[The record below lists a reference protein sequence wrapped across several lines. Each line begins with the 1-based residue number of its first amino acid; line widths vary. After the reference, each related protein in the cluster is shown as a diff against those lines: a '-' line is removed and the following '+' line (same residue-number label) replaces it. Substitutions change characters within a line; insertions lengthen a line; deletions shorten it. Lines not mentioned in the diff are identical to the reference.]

1 MLLHKGDVKM
11 RIFKNGEMSTQEETI
26 QATMDGINELGLNAD
41 DLVEMT
47 GLTKA
52 TINKFLKGK
61 KVGGSTICTVY
72 NKVSK
77 LYKEVK

>member
-1 MLLHKGDVKM
+1 M
-11 RIFKNGEMSTQEETI
+11 RIFKNGESSTKEETI
-26 QATMDGINELGLNAD
+26 TATMDGINELGLTAD

-52 TINKFLKGK
+52 TINKYLKGK
-61 KVGGSTICTVY
+61 RVGGATICTVY

>member
-1 MLLHKGDVKM
+1 M
-11 RIFKNGEMSTQEETI
+11 RIFKNGEMSTREELVT
-26 QATMDGINELGLNAD
+26 ATMDGIKELNLTAD

-47 GLTKA
+47 ELTKV

-61 KVGGSTICTVY
+61 RVAGATECTIY

>member
-1 MLLHKGDVKM
+1 M
-11 RIFKNGEMSTQEETI
+11 RIFENGEMSTEEETRV
-26 QATMDGINELGLNAD
+26 AGMDGIIELGLTAD

-52 TINKFLKGK
+52 TINKYLKGK
-61 KVGGSTICTVY
+61 TVGGNTICTVY

>member
-1 MLLHKGDVKM
+1 M
-11 RIFKNGEMSTQEETI
+11 RIFKNGEMSTSEEVY
-26 QATMDGINELGLNAD
+26 AAGMEGVNELGLTAD

-47 GLTKA
+47 NLSKA
-52 TINKFLKGK
+52 TITKYLKGK

-72 NKVSK
+72 NKVSH

>member
-1 MLLHKGDVKM
+1 M
-11 RIFKNGEMSTQEETI
+11 RIFKNGESSTREELIT
-26 QATMDGINELGLNAD
+26 ATMDGINELGLTAD

-47 GLTKA
+47 GLSKV

-61 KVGGSTICTVY
+61 RVAGATECTIY

-77 LYKEVK
+77 LYKELK

>member
-1 MLLHKGDVKM
+1 M
-11 RIFKNGEMSTQEETI
+11 RIYKNGEMSTSEETYNS
-26 QATMDGINELGLNAD
+26 TMDGIKELCLTAD

-47 GLTKA
+47 GLSKA
-52 TINKFLKGK
+52 TINKYLKGK
-61 KVGGSTICTVY
+61 RVGGNTICTVY

>member
-1 MLLHKGDVKM
+1 
-11 RIFKNGEMSTQEETI
+11 MSTSEETYNC
-26 QATMDGINELGLNAD
+26 TMDGIKELCLTAD

-47 GLTKA
+47 GLSKV
-52 TINKFLKGK
+52 TINKYLKGK
-61 KVGGSTICTVY
+61 RVGGNTICTVY

>member
-1 MLLHKGDVKM
+1 MEIYGNAHMGT
-11 RIFKNGEMSTQEETI
+11 SEETRSN
-26 QATMDGINELGLNAD
+26 TMKGIIELGLTAD

-47 GLTKA
+47 ELTKA
-52 TINKFLKGK
+52 TINKYLKGK

-77 LYKEVK
+77 LYKELK

>member
-1 MLLHKGDVKM
+1 M
-11 RIFKNGEMSTQEETI
+11 RIFKNGEMSTHEEVVEAGM
-26 QATMDGINELGLNAD
+26 QGVKELGLTAS

-47 GLTKA
+47 GFSKA
-52 TINKFLKGK
+52 TINKYLKGK
-61 KVGGSTICTVY
+61 TVGGNTVCTIY

>member
-1 MLLHKGDVKM
+1 MEIYGIGHMGT
-11 RIFKNGEMSTQEETI
+11 SEETRSN
-26 QATMDGINELGLNAD
+26 TMKGIIELGLTTD

-47 GLTKA
+47 GLKKP
-52 TINKFLKGK
+52 TINKYLKGK
-61 KVGGSTICTVY
+61 HVGGATICTVY

>member
-1 MLLHKGDVKM
+1 M
-11 RIFKNGEMSTQEETI
+11 RIFKNGEMSTQEEMVKSI
-26 QATMDGINELGLNAD
+26 MDGINELNLTAD

-47 GLTKA
+47 GLTKP

-61 KVGGSTICTVY
+61 RVSGATECTIY
-72 NKVSK
+72 NKVAK

>member
-1 MLLHKGDVKM
+1 M
-11 RIFKNGEMSTQEETI
+11 RIFKNGEMSTDVEVIAAGME
-26 QATMDGINELGLNAD
+26 GINELGLTAD

-47 GLTKA
+47 GLSKA
-52 TINKFLKGK
+52 TITKYLKGK
-61 KVGGSTICTVY
+61 RVGGNTICTIY

>member
-1 MLLHKGDVKM
+1 M
-11 RIFKNGEMSTQEETI
+11 RIFENGEMSTEQETI
-26 QATMDGINELGLNAD
+26 EANMDGIQELGLTAD

-61 KVGGSTICTVY
+61 RVGGNTICMIY

-77 LYKEVK
+77 LYKEVR

>member
-1 MLLHKGDVKM
+1 MEIYDIGHMGT
-11 RIFKNGEMSTQEETI
+11 SEETRNN
-26 QATMDGINELGLNAD
+26 TMKGIIELGLTAD
-41 DLVEMT
+41 ELVEMT

-52 TINKFLKGK
+52 TINKYLKGK
-61 KVGGSTICTVY
+61 HVGGSTICAVY

>member
-1 MLLHKGDVKM
+1 M
-11 RIFKNGEMSTQEETI
+11 RIFKNGEMSTEEEVI
-26 QATMDGINELGLNAD
+26 VATMDGINELGLTVE
-41 DLVEMT
+41 DLMEMT
-47 GLTKA
+47 GYTKA

-61 KVGGSTICTVY
+61 RVGGSTICTVY

>member
-1 MLLHKGDVKM
+1 M
-11 RIFKNGEMSTQEETI
+11 RIFKNGEMSTREETVKAI
-26 QATMDGINELGLNAD
+26 MDGINELNLTTD

-47 GLTKA
+47 GFTKA

-61 KVGGSTICTVY
+61 RVGGATECTIY

>member
-1 MLLHKGDVKM
+1 M
-11 RIFKNGEMSTQEETI
+11 RIFKNGEVSTNEETI
-26 QATMDGINELGLNAD
+26 VATMDGINELGLTAD

-52 TINKFLKGK
+52 TINKYLKGK
-61 KVGGSTICTVY
+61 RVGGNTICTVY

>member
-1 MLLHKGDVKM
+1 M
-11 RIFKNGEMSTQEETI
+11 RIFKNGEMSTEEEVI
-26 QATMDGINELGLNAD
+26 IATMDGINELGLTVE
-41 DLVEMT
+41 DLMEMT
-47 GLTKA
+47 GYTKA

-61 KVGGSTICTVY
+61 SVGGGSTICTVY

>member
-1 MLLHKGDVKM
+1 M
-11 RIFKNGEMSTQEETI
+11 RIFENGEMSTKEETRV
-26 QATMDGINELGLNAD
+26 AGMDGINELGLTAD

-52 TINKFLKGK
+52 TINKYLKGK
-61 KVGGSTICTVY
+61 RVGGNTICTVY
-72 NKVSK
+72 NEVSK